1 MRGQSLTVVNNQ
13 KGGVIF
19 WKVNVERGCGFLLIE
34 VIPSGGSHF
43 LLISWCSKIAY
54 SKLADIYIRHVQ
66 IK

>member
-13 KGGVIF
+13 KGGIIF
-19 WKVNVERGCGFLLIE
+19 LESNRERGCGFLLVE
-34 VIPSGGSHF
+34 VVPCGGSHF